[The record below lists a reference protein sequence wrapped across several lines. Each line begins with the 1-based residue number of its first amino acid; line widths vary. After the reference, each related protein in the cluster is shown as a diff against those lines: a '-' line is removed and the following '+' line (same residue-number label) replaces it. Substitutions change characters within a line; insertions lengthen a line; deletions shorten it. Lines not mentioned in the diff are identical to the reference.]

1 MSLYLFVVSKVMK
14 NVSLSF
20 FGGAQEVTGACYLLE
35 IDGHKILVDC
45 GLFQGSRFA
54 DEKNRNSFPFDPKL
68 IEILIVT
75 HAHIDHIGR
84 IPKLYH
90 DGFRGKIYSTLATKD
105 LMEVVLTD
113 ALMLMEKECKFHKEE
128 PLYSIDD
135 VRGVLKLFQQ
145 VDYYQ
150 KIEIG
155 DAGYFELLN
164 SGHILGSS
172 FIKFSIGGKI
182 IIFTGDVG
190 STTSVLLPLHDDIRN
205 ASILIIESAYG
216 NRIHKHTMDKTM
228 MLERAIEDVTRRKGT
243 LMMPV
248 FATERTQDVLFEINT
263 MLEFKRIPDIPVFLD
278 SPLAVRVTEVFKR
291 HPDLY
296 KDEIKMLLRAH
307 KHLFDFKHLKFVE
320 SKDDSKK
327 INNVPAPKMVLAGA
341 GMMTGGRIL
350 HHAVRYLPDPASIL
364 LIVGWQAAGSLGRRL
379 LDHAKEV
386 KIRGQMVKVRAEIRI
401 IDGYS
406 AHADELELT
415 NLIAKTKDSLEKVF
429 VVRGEPDASM
439 SLAQTVKDNFG
450 IWAEAPRFGE
460 KHEL

>member
-1 MSLYLFVVSKVMK
+1 MN
-14 NVSLSF
+14 NVNLSF
-20 FGGAQEVTGACYLLE
+20 YGGAQEVTGACYLLE
-35 IDGHKILVDC
+35 IDGHKILIDC

-54 DEKNRNSFPFDPKL
+54 DEKNRERFPFDPAK
-68 IEILIVT
+68 IEMLIVT

-90 DGFRGKIYSTLATKD
+90 EGFRGKIYSTLATKD

-113 ALMLMEKECKFHKEE
+113 AFMLMEKESKFHKEE
-128 PLYSIDD
+128 PIYSVDD
-135 VRGVLKLFQQ
+135 MHGVLKLFQQ

-150 KIEIG
+150 KTEIG
-155 DAGYFELLN
+155 DAAYFELLN

-172 FIKFSIGGKI
+172 FVKFSVGGKN

-205 ASILIIESAYG
+205 ANILIIESAYG

-228 MLERAIEDVTRRKGT
+228 MLERAIEDVSRSKGT

-263 MLEFKRIPDIPVFLD
+263 MLEFKRIPALPVFLD
-278 SPLAVRVTEVFKR
+278 SPLAIRVTEVFKR

-296 KDEIKMLLRAH
+296 KDEIKKLLRGH
-307 KHLFDFKHLKFVE
+307 KHLFDFKHLKFAE

-327 INNVPAPKMVLAGA
+327 INNIPAPKMVLAGA

-350 HHAVRYLPDPASIL
+350 HHAIRYLPDPASIL

-386 KIRGQMVKVRAEIRI
+386 KIRGQMVSVRAEIRV

-406 AHADELELT
+406 AHADELELK

-429 VVRGEPDASM
+429 VVQGEPDAAMGLSQ
-439 SLAQTVKDNFG
+439 AIKDNFG
-450 IWAEAPRFGE
+450 IWAEAPRYGE
-460 KHEL
+460 SYNL

>member
-1 MSLYLFVVSKVMK
+1 MN
-14 NVSLSF
+14 NVSISF
-20 FGGAQEVTGACYLLE
+20 YGGAQEVTGACFLLE
-35 IDGHKILVDC
+35 IDGHKILIDC

-54 DEKNRNSFPFDPKL
+54 DKKNRNPFSFNPKSV
-68 IEILIVT
+68 EILIVT

-84 IPKLYH
+84 IPKLYR

-113 ALMLMEKECKFHKEE
+113 AFMLMEKESKFHKEE

-135 VRGVLKLFQQ
+135 MYGALKLFQPA
-145 VDYYQ
+145 DYYQ
-150 KIEIG
+150 KIYIG
-155 DAGYFELLN
+155 DVGYFELLN

-172 FIKFSIGGKI
+172 FIKFSAKGKT

-190 STTSVLLPLHDDIRN
+190 STTSVLLPLHDEIRN
-205 ASILIIESAYG
+205 ANFLIIESAYG
-216 NRIHKHTMDKTM
+216 NRVHKNTMDKTM
-228 MLERAIEDVTRRKGT
+228 MLERAIEDVTRNKGT
-243 LMMPV
+243 LIMPV

-278 SPLAVRVTEVFKR
+278 SPLAIRVTEVFKR

-296 KDEIKMLLRAH
+296 KDEIKRLFREH
-307 KHLFDFKHLKFVE
+307 KHLFDFKHLKFAE
-320 SKDDSKK
+320 SKEDSKK
-327 INNVPAPKMVLAGA
+327 INDVAPPKVVLAGA

-350 HHAVRYLPDPASIL
+350 HHAIRYLPDPASIL

-379 LDHAKEV
+379 LDHAQEV
-386 KIRGQMVKVRAEIRI
+386 KIRGQMVTVRAEIRV

-406 AHADELELT
+406 AHADELELK

-429 VVRGEPDASM
+429 VVQGEPDASM
-439 SLAQTVKDNFG
+439 GLAQTVKDNFG
-450 IWAEAPRFGE
+450 IWAEAPRYGE
-460 KHEL
+460 SFEL

>member
-1 MSLYLFVVSKVMK
+1 MN

-20 FGGAQEVTGACYLLE
+20 YGGAQEVTGACYLLE
-35 IDGHKILVDC
+35 IDGHKILIDC

-54 DEKNRNSFPFDPKL
+54 DEKNRECFPFDPAK
-68 IEILIVT
+68 IEMLVVT

-84 IPKLYH
+84 IPKLYR

-113 ALMLMEKECKFHKEE
+113 AFMLMEKESKFHKEE
-128 PLYSIDD
+128 PIYSIDD
-135 VRGVLKLFQQ
+135 MHGVLKLFQQ
-145 VDYYQ
+145 IDYYQ
-150 KIEIG
+150 KIDIG
-155 DAGYFELLN
+155 DAGCFELLN

-172 FIKFSIGGKI
+172 FIKFSVGGKT

-205 ASILIIESAYG
+205 ANFLIIESAYG

-228 MLERAIEDVTRRKGT
+228 MLERAIEDVTRSKGT

-263 MLEFKRIPDIPVFLD
+263 MLEFKRIPALPVFLD
-278 SPLAVRVTEVFKR
+278 SPLAIRVTEVFKR

-296 KDEIKMLLRAH
+296 KDEIKMLLREH
-307 KHLFDFKHLKFVE
+307 KHLFDFKHLKFAE
-320 SKDDSKK
+320 SKEDSKK
-327 INNVPAPKMVLAGA
+327 INDVAPPKMVLAGA

-350 HHAVRYLPDPASIL
+350 HHAIRYLPDPASIL
-364 LIVGWQAAGSLGRRL
+364 LIVGWQAARSLGRRL

-386 KIRGQMVKVRAEIRI
+386 KIRGQMVSVKAEIRV

-406 AHADELELT
+406 AHADELELK
-415 NLIAKTKDSLEKVF
+415 NIIAKTKDSLEKVF
-429 VVRGEPDASM
+429 VVQGEPDAAIG
-439 SLAQTVKDNFG
+439 LAQTAKDNFG
-450 IWAEAPRFGE
+450 VWAEAPRFGE
-460 KHEL
+460 SYKL